1 MEIITALLKIDWFGV
16 LGALVALLSAAIALA
31 TLIPGD
37 EPERTLKLQHPKLA
51 GRSIE
56 KIQLLDYR
64 MDTGRGYAPARPQD
78 HRPTE
83 PFGRGVDTLS

>member
-37 EPERTLKLQHPKLA
+37 EPERTLQ
-51 GRSIE
+51 
-56 KIQLLDYR
+56 KI
-64 MDTGRGYAPARPQD
+64 
-78 HRPTE
+78 
-83 PFGRGVDTLS
+83 VDFISSVSRK